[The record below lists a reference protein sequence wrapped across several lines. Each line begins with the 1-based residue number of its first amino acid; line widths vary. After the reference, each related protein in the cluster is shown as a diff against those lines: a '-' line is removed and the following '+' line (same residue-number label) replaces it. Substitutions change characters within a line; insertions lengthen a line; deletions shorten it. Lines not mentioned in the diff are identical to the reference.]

1 MNDDQCC
8 SVSVIIPTYN
18 RAELVREALESV
30 FSQTFQNFEV
40 IVVDNGSTD
49 HTGEV
54 LARFDDRVRLVL
66 TGRSSIGGARNEGIQ
81 RATGEYLAFL
91 DSDDLWKPEKLER
104 HLKFAQ
110 DHPDCVLTYTD
121 AIQFSKAGENANS
134 FADRFPALCNPAS
147 IFSPMITEYAIP
159 LSSTVLIKTS
169 FLRETGLLF
178 PVEVGV
184 IEDLDLFLRILM
196 AGGKFAYL
204 PERLTM
210 RRLHDSNFSSD
221 NGRRFRQR
229 KILYGDLLHQPPC
242 YYSPEQRAALEAGLR
257 DATYRAAESDWE
269 EFNLAAARKGFF
281 ESLAFDERG
290 ARGLAY
296 GMLTYLPSPW
306 IAALRKL
313 T

>member
-1 MNDDQCC
+1 MKDDHC
-8 SVSVIIPTYN
+8 SISVIIPTYN
-18 RAELVREALESV
+18 RAELIREALQSV

-49 HTGEV
+49 HTGDV
-54 LARFDDRVRLVL
+54 VAQFGNRVRTVL
-66 TGRSSIGGARNEGIQ
+66 TGRSSIGSARNEAIR
-81 RATGEYLAFL
+81 RATGDYLAFL
-91 DSDDLWKPEKLER
+91 DNDDLWKPEKLER

-121 AIQFSKAGENANS
+121 ALQFSNQGEDPKS
-134 FADRFPALCNPAS
+134 FAGRFPAISNPAH
-147 IFSPMITEYAIP
+147 IFGPMITEYAIP
-159 LSSTVLIKTS
+159 LTSTVMIKAS
-169 FLRETGLLF
+169 FLQKTGLLF

-204 PERLTM
+204 PEPLTM
-210 RRLHDSNFSSD
+210 RRMHDSNFSSD

-229 KILYGDLLHQPPC
+229 KVLYSYLLHKSPTR
-242 YYSPEQRAALEAGLR
+242 YKPEQRAALKAGLK
-257 DATYRAAESDWE
+257 DATFRAAESDWE
-269 EFNLAAARKGFF
+269 ELNFASARKGFF
-281 ESLAFDERG
+281 ESLAFDKRG
-290 ARGLAY
+290 ALALAY

-306 IAALRKL
+306 IANLRKY